1 MINYKNKEYYEIIK
15 NDRIEEN
22 NKIENVNCEFKKKK
36 KFTEQDVKALS
47 ELIEKYNI
55 GKNFACFGGAFARF
69 ANETIAFNKK
79 EFKPHL
85 GIHMNDYLFNN
96 DIFENNFIKLIHFS
110 RWHILAYL
118 SNNKLYVY
126 KHSRYLWHLD
136 HFNEWKNIEIPTD
149 NEITNIQVV
158 SCNYQGDIY
167 FDNINKNKMIQNENN
182 ICNEKISKD
191 NIFDPINIFCIS
203 LIDNQNNLYLGL
215 NVNIDSNKMNIKQI
229 KIVIPEKLV
238 KQKLEFNVL
247 FVSLPELNDCDIKNY
262 NVDLK
267 YSTIFELSYNYTSKR
282 KKRKRINDKYLKFD
296 INHNRE
302 GRNYSQFNG
311 AYKNYSSDSCEFID
325 ILNKNKNNKNTEN
338 NVNIRSDHNLKNINK
353 NNNFNN
359 NINNINNSHIKINS
373 CGDYCK
379 LKENKIMNKQE
390 YNNIKLELKKKNE
403 VVSDSTINNY
413 LKKEK
418 ENILEYPEK
427 NARTMN
433 NKNETLDE
441 YTENEIDSTIDE
453 EIDNDCINKKNY
465 FLYIKISDNVKFKKK
480 LINSKP
486 KKLISGTS
494 CNHGCVLFEN
504 KEIYFWI
511 YKRGNL
517 SNISN
522 KYDKICNDKKSNY
535 IIFKKLKSPK
545 LKIIE
550 VVYCNNTYIM
560 LSEDRNIYILKLPF
574 LKNLRAVNFFFY
586 LNNYLFKK
594 TNFSHNTGMLTLDK
608 IKKDDLIKMYLTDYI
623 LITIHNTK
631 DIYFTPILFENIY
644 NYKDTQYIDVL
655 STKYEY
661 QIRNLIKNLGEFNI
675 YGLEKLFSPEEKMRF
690 PNLTKYKM
698 IRICAEKKNSFT
710 LYVSPNALIVC
721 IYNLFEYYDILNSSI
736 SNFLSK
742 YYIV

>member
-1 MINYKNKEYYEIIK
+1 MINYKNKAYYDINK

-22 NKIENVNCEFKKKK
+22 NEIENINCKFKEKK
-36 KFTEQDVKALS
+36 KFTENDVKALS
-47 ELIEKYNI
+47 KLIEKYNI

-69 ANETIAFNKK
+69 ANEAIAFNKK
-79 EFKPHL
+79 EFKPRL

-110 RWHILAYL
+110 RWHILVYL
-118 SNNKLYVY
+118 SNRKLYVY

-167 FDNINKNKMIQNENN
+167 FDKINKDNMIQNENN
-182 ICNEKISKD
+182 LCNEKISKN

-203 LIDNQNNLYLGL
+203 LIDNQNNLYVGL
-215 NVNIDSNKMNIKQI
+215 NINIDSNKMNIKQI
-229 KIVIPEKLV
+229 KMVIPEKFL
-238 KQKLEFNVL
+238 KQNLEFNAL
-247 FVSLPELNDCDIKNY
+247 FVSLPELNDYDIKNN

-267 YSTIFELSYNYTSKR
+267 FSTIFELSYNYTSER
-282 KKRKRINDKYLKFD
+282 KKRKRTNDKYLKLH
-296 INHNRE
+296 INHNKERK
-302 GRNYSQFNG
+302 NYYQFNK
-311 AYKNYSSDSCEFID
+311 AYKNYSSDSCEYIH
-325 ILNKNKNNKNTEN
+325 IINNN
-338 NVNIRSDHNLKNINK
+338 NVNKNIKSGDNINNVNNLKNINK
-353 NNNFNN
+353 NNDFSN
-359 NINNINNSHIKINS
+359 NINNNHFKVNS
-373 CGDYCK
+373 CGDCCK
-379 LKENKIMNKQE
+379 LKEEIIKKHKN
-390 YNNIKLELKKKNE
+390 YNNIKLELNKKSGVINNDA
-403 VVSDSTINNY
+403 VNNY

-418 ENILEYPEK
+418 GSILEYSIK
-427 NARTMN
+427 IARSVS
-433 NKNETLDE
+433 NKNEANDQF
-441 YTENEIDSTIDE
+441 TENDIDSTIDE
-453 EIDNDCINKKNY
+453 EIDNDYINKKNY

-511 YKRGNL
+511 YKKGNPL
-517 SNISN
+517 NISN
-522 KYDKICNDKKSNY
+522 KDEKICTDTKSNF
-535 IIFKKLKSPK
+535 ITFKKLKSPK

-550 VVYCNNTYIM
+550 VIYCNNTYIM
-560 LSEDRNIYILKLPF
+560 LSEDKNIYILKLPF
-574 LKNLRAVNFFFY
+574 LQNLRAVNFFFY

-594 TNFSHNTGMLTLDK
+594 TNFIHNTGMLTLDK

-661 QIRNLIKNLGEFNI
+661 QIKNLIKNLGEFNI
-675 YGLEKLFSPEEKMRF
+675 NGLEKLFSQEEKMRF

-721 IYNLFEYYDILNSSI
+721 IYNLFEYYDILNTSI